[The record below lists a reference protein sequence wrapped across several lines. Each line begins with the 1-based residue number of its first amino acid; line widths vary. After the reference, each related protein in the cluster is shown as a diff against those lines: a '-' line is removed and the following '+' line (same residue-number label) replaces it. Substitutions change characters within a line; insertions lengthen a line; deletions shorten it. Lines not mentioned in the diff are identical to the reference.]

1 MERRPTTVVAPP
13 GYAERV
19 ALALRALPGDGPERA
34 ARLGVT
40 LSYLYQAQRGHRG
53 WRDAAGLAAAC
64 GVPEVLLVYGPTGE
78 LRRALGDE
86 AARYD
91 RVVSALAVLDA
102 SKARALVNPATL
114 DLLKRE
120 ETRRRGT
127 LTVRLP
133 GGAYV
138 FAGVEVESSPSVPA
152 GAVEAVPVGSP

>member
-64 GVPEVLLVYGPTGE
+64 GVPEVLLVYGPTEE
-78 LRRALGDE
+78 LARELARPTADE
-86 AARYD
+86 AEYD
-91 RVVSALAVLDA
+91 RVTAILA
-102 SKARALVNPATL
+102 
-114 DLLKRE
+114 
-120 ETRRRGT
+120 RG
-127 LTVRLP
+127 
-133 GGAYV
+133 
-138 FAGVEVESSPSVPA
+138 EA
-152 GAVEAVPVGSP
+152 GAVMRHGEYAKMVNGVDGQVVIVEES